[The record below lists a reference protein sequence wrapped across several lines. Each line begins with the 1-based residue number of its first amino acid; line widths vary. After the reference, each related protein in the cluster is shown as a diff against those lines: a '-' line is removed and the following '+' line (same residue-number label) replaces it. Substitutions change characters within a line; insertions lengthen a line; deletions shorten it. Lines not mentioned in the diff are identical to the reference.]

1 MSITNLV
8 PILLIF
14 IFLTIIFLI
23 DYYKNLYFNNV
34 KINKKI
40 DLEKVNPTIALY
52 CYNTG
57 TIKNLFNMTL
67 LNLIKKNYFELSR
80 KKNTTYI
87 SSNQKTGK
95 LYEHEQIIKDYIEEI
110 LDNKK
115 LSLSDFNEKLTLD
128 YKYLAKTNKFYT
140 VLKKEANQEYGKLD
154 FITNY
159 IYTFFVGILYFMQ
172 IAFFV
177 YNDFSFSQILLISIP
192 LSFINILLCNKVKD
206 NILNFDKK
214 KNLYFVILSIIA
226 SVISCLIWI
235 KFNSSNYILFHVI
248 AGLISFM
255 YPLFVLLNLYFIKTS
270 HFCFNKKQKK
280 LKLFLDNL
288 KKDIIENDT
297 FKEDYYIYTKIF
309 KVKYKF
315 KNLEIN
321 DYFENIF

>member
-128 YKYLAKTNKFYT
+128 YK
-140 VLKKEANQEYGKLD
+140 
-154 FITNY
+154 
-159 IYTFFVGILYFMQ
+159 
-172 IAFFV
+172 
-177 YNDFSFSQILLISIP
+177 
-192 LSFINILLCNKVKD
+192 
-206 NILNFDKK
+206 
-214 KNLYFVILSIIA
+214 
-226 SVISCLIWI
+226 
-235 KFNSSNYILFHVI
+235 
-248 AGLISFM
+248 
-255 YPLFVLLNLYFIKTS
+255 
-270 HFCFNKKQKK
+270 
-280 LKLFLDNL
+280 
-288 KKDIIENDT
+288 
-297 FKEDYYIYTKIF
+297 
-309 KVKYKF
+309 
-315 KNLEIN
+315 
-321 DYFENIF
+321 